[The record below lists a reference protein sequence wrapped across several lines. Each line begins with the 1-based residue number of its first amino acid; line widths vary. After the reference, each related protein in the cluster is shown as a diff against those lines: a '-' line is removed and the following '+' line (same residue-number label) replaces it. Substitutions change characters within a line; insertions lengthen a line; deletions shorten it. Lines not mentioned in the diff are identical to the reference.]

1 MKELIE
7 QIKPYFSKLQSV
19 IGLVLIIVMAAIVS
33 PVNQQDGSIIFL
45 SMGNL
50 TDIMRQVSEIGIMA
64 LAMTFVIVTAGIDLS
79 VGSMLALAAT
89 LSAKLLTAWTPGI
102 GPVMHIV
109 VVFAITLAVT
119 GLLGAFMGG
128 VIAQMNIQPFI
139 ATLAGMIGVRGLARW
154 LTDNANIDIGFGQ
167 DVSAVF
173 ANFVSQ
179 KFVVIGTFFV
189 LTIIFWLVLSRT
201 VFGRYV
207 RAIGDNEKAARYAGL
222 PIKRVKVIVYTL
234 SGMLAGLAGII
245 HAAQNHQG
253 SPNDGVMYEL
263 EAIAAVV
270 IGGTSLM
277 GGKGTIW
284 GTVMGTFILGILTNI
299 FRLRGVDINIEM
311 MVKALIII
319 GAVWLQQRQRTQV

>member
-1 MKELIE
+1 M
-7 QIKPYFSKLQSV
+7 PYLRQLQSV
-19 IGLVLIIVMAAIVS
+19 IGLIIIMVMATIVS
-33 PVNQQDGSIIFL
+33 PVNQQDGTVIFL

-89 LSAKLLTAWTPGI
+89 LSAKLLTEWMPGV
-102 GPVMHIV
+102 GQVTHIAL
-109 VVFAITLAVT
+109 VFAITLAVT

-128 VIAQMNIQPFI
+128 VIARLNIQPFI
-139 ATLAGMIGVRGLARW
+139 ATLAGMIGIRGLARW
-154 LTDNANIDIGFGQ
+154 LTDNANIDIGFGE

-189 LTIIFWLVLSRT
+189 LVIIFWLILSRT

-222 PIKRVKVIVYTL
+222 PIQRVKVIVYTL
-234 SGMLAGLAGII
+234 SGLLAGLAGII

-319 GAVWLQQRQRTQV
+319 GAVWLQQRQRIQG

>member
-1 MKELIE
+1 M
-7 QIKPYFSKLQSV
+7 PYLRQLQSV
-19 IGLVLIIVMAAIVS
+19 IGLIIIMLMATIVS
-33 PVNQQDGSIIFL
+33 PVNQQDGTIIFL

-89 LSAKLLTAWTPGI
+89 LSAKLLTEWMPGV
-102 GPVMHIV
+102 GQVTHIAL
-109 VVFAITLAVT
+109 VFAITLAVT

-128 VIAQMNIQPFI
+128 VIARLNIQPFI
-139 ATLAGMIGVRGLARW
+139 ATLAGMIGIRGLARW
-154 LTDNANIDIGFGQ
+154 LTDNANIDIGFGE

-189 LTIIFWLVLSRT
+189 LVIIFWLILSRT

-222 PIKRVKVIVYTL
+222 PIQRVKVIVYTL
-234 SGMLAGLAGII
+234 SGLLAGLAGII

-319 GAVWLQQRQRTQV
+319 GAVWLQQRQRIQG